1 MQESELAK
9 RYKGDREFFF
19 KREEHA
25 KRSVRA
31 NRNRGFAK
39 DRERYDKVTEREKK
53 KENITRIMKMKY
65 QK

>member
-9 RYKGDREFFF
+9 RYKGDREFLF
-19 KREEHA
+19 KGKSMPKDPLEPIETETLRKTE
-25 KRSVRA
+25 SVTI
-31 NRNRGFAK
+31 K
-39 DRERYDKVTEREKK
+39 LQRERK

>member
-9 RYKGDREFFF
+9 RYKGDKEFLF
-19 KREEHA
+19 KGKSMPKDPLEPIETETLRKTE
-25 KRSVRA
+25 SVMI
-31 NRNRGFAK
+31 K
-39 DRERYDKVTEREKK
+39 LQRERE